1 MCGYL
6 YKRVHLYGARSEGHG
21 EYFLIHGKDLC
32 VHRIY
37 HEHVELCLIG

>member
-37 HEHVELCLIG
+37 HEHVELRLIG